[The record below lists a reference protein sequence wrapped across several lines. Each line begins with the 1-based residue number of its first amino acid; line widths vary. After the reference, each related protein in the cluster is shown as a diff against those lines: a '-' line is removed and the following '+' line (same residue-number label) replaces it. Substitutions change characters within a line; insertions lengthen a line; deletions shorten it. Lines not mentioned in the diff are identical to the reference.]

1 MDPNTP
7 IDQIETEKFVNT
19 IIYMYQDCIQNEVA
33 VDTISTLLN
42 TEAAVNGLNTK
53 ALELLYNNE
62 YTYNVMMEI
71 YDVLKNDQDTI
82 NVEAC

>member
-1 MDPNTP
+1 
-7 IDQIETEKFVNT
+7 
-19 IIYMYQDCIQNEVA
+19 MYQDCIQNEVA
-33 VDTISTLLN
+33 VDTISTLLS

-82 NVEAC
+82 NAEAC

>member
-1 MDPNTP
+1 MKNSK
-7 IDQIETEKFVNT
+7 EACALARNAF
-19 IIYMYQDCIQNEVA
+19 
-33 VDTISTLLN
+33 
-42 TEAAVNGLNTK
+42 EAAVNGLNTK

-82 NVEAC
+82 NAEAC